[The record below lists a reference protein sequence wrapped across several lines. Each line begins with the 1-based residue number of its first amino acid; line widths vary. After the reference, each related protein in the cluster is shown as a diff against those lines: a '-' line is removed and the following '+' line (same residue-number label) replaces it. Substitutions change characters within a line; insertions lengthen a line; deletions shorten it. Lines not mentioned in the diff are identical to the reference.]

1 MHMQLRDP
9 AARHIADFSTK
20 SGAAVLQMLGS
31 LPLHCSVYKRL
42 DWKARMSR
50 ESGSLF
56 SSELA
61 SDHAPLLSMS
71 KLSAGATEGLLA
83 EEGDLVMTALF
94 TLGLPRS
101 FCDFKTQAFV
111 LEKENLVCSSSS

>member
-1 MHMQLRDP
+1 
-9 AARHIADFSTK
+9 
-20 SGAAVLQMLGS
+20 
-31 LPLHCSVYKRL
+31 
-42 DWKARMSR
+42 MSR

-61 SDHAPLLSMS
+61 SCDHAPRLSMS
-71 KLSAGATEGLLA
+71 KLSAGATEGLLAA

-101 FCDFKTQAFV
+101 F
-111 LEKENLVCSSSS
+111 

>member
-1 MHMQLRDP
+1 MQQRDP
-9 AARHIADFSTK
+9 EARHIADFSTK

-31 LPLHCSVYKRL
+31 QPLCCSVYKRL

-61 SDHAPLLSMS
+61 SCDHAPLLSMS